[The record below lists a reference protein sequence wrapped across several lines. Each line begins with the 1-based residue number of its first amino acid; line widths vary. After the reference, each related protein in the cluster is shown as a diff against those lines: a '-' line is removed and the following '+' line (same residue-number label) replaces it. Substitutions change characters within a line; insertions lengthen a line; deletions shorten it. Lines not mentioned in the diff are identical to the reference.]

1 MGSWEK
7 TDKVTTSPSC
17 DHQLHGRVNSGRPC
31 HLAIMANIVSLVNK
45 LILVIKICD
54 SVGADQPWSPII
66 GGRALLPPLI
76 TTPNLLIHHSPLYSY
91 NSDSKYLPSN
101 SVHGEHDERN
111 YNRRRRRRYWRA
123 LRGSRYR
130 RIRSHRYFASA
141 PAPVYREHRYSEV
154 EGRARAAREET
165 PEEGRGFVRN
175 VRNLFGA
182 PEHCLEE
189 GRQYSCTFA
198 PVCWLTGG
206 VATPGCDSFM
216 YSCCRP
222 PDLARKEKD
231 IFEKRKQEFLEHE
244 PECGVSRHRQ
254 FSKRIIGGEKAKFS
268 ELPWQ
273 AHIRISSYQCG
284 GVLLNHWYIATA
296 AHCVHR
302 AKLSKISVILGEYDT
317 EDGEDEPLESETFKV
332 DHIIIHPDFKYML
345 TQPDRFDVA
354 LLHLDRP
361 VFYQDNII
369 PVCLPPRD
377 IPLTGKIGMVAGWG
391 KTDNSFGKTG
401 TNILHKVLVP
411 IIKNEQC
418 INWHEEKNIL
428 VQLHSEMF
436 CAGHEQGKMDACLGD
451 SGGPLIIHYNGRW
464 TLIGIT
470 SAGFG
475 CAVDKQPGIYHKI
488 GKTTG
493 WIRKQISP

>member
-1 MGSWEK
+1 MGQCF
-7 TDKVTTSPSC
+7 T
-17 DHQLHGRVNSGRPC
+17 
-31 HLAIMANIVSLVNK
+31 SLV
-45 LILVIKICD
+45 LVIPLCVTI
-54 SVGADQPWSPII
+54 ARTDQPWSPVV
-66 GGRALLPPLI
+66 GGKALIAPVIATPQILVHSNLPLKDLPVRRYEQKPFI
-76 TTPNLLIHHSPLYSY
+76 KKRVTPPHQRRELYY
-91 NSDSKYLPSN
+91 RRKY
-101 SVHGEHDERN
+101 
-111 YNRRRRRRYWRA
+111 RRRRRYWQNPRT
-123 LRGSRYR
+123 RYR
-130 RIRSHRYFASA
+130 RVRSHNFI
-141 PAPVYREHRYSEV
+141 PTHREDNYEKV
-154 EGRARAAREET
+154 EGRGARQD
-165 PEEGRGFVRN
+165 EGRSFVRN
-175 VRNLFGA
+175 FRNLFGA

-222 PDLARKEKD
+222 PELGRKEKD

-273 AHIRISSYQCG
+273 VHIRISSYQCG

-302 AKLSKISVILGEYDT
+302 AKLSKITVHLGEYDT
-317 EDGEDEPLESETFKV
+317 KDGEEEPLDSQTYKV
-332 DHIIIHPDFKYML
+332 DHIIIHPDFRYML

-369 PVCLPPRD
+369 PICLPPGD

-451 SGGPLIIHYNGRW
+451 SGGPLIIHYNGR
-464 TLIGIT
+464 
-470 SAGFG
+470 
-475 CAVDKQPGIYHKI
+475 
-488 GKTTG
+488 
-493 WIRKQISP
+493 

>member
-1 MGSWEK
+1 MVLVW
-7 TDKVTTSPSC
+7 P
-17 DHQLHGRVNSGRPC
+17 
-31 HLAIMANIVSLVNK
+31 HLTLCVIIVSPVVLE
-45 LILVIKICD
+45 
-54 SVGADQPWSPII
+54 QPWSPL
-66 GGRALLPPLI
+66 GPSGAALTPPVI
-76 TTPNLLIHHSPLYSY
+76 QLIHSPPIPKSVSLESVPRYQEPWPLRPASY
-91 NSDSKYLPSN
+91 RGYRSLWPIRK
-101 SVHGEHDERN
+101 
-111 YNRRRRRRYWRA
+111 RRRRKRRRRLWPGFQWGV
-123 LRGSRYR
+123 RGTR
-130 RIRSHRYFASA
+130 
-141 PAPVYREHRYSEV
+141 
-154 EGRARAAREET
+154 RARRRQDWDTLSIPRSRRQE
-165 PEEGRGFVRN
+165 EEGRSLSKTFRS
-175 VRNLFGA
+175 LLGA
-182 PEHCLEE
+182 PEHCLED
-189 GRQYSCTFA
+189 GRQFSCTFT
-198 PVCWLTGG
+198 PLCWLSGG
-206 VATPGCDSFM
+206 VATQGCDSILF
-216 YSCCRP
+216 SCCRP
-222 PDLARKEKD
+222 PSFSKEGEEEVVFEARQ
-231 IFEKRKQEFLEHE
+231 RKVVQEQE

-302 AKLSKISVILGEYDT
+302 AKLSKITVHLGEYDT
-317 EDGEDEPLESETFKV
+317 KDGEEEPLESQSYKV
-332 DHIIIHPDFKYML
+332 DHIVIHPDFRYML

-369 PVCLPPRD
+369 PICLPPGD
-377 IPLTGKIGMVAGWG
+377 ISLSGKVGLVAGWG

-411 IIKNEQC
+411 VIDNEEC
-418 INWHEEKNIL
+418 IDWHEDKNII
-428 VQLHSEMF
+428 VQLHNEMF
-436 CAGHEQGKMDACLGD
+436 CAGHKKGKMDACLGD

-488 GKTTG
+488 GKTAG
-493 WIRKQISP
+493 WILNQISP